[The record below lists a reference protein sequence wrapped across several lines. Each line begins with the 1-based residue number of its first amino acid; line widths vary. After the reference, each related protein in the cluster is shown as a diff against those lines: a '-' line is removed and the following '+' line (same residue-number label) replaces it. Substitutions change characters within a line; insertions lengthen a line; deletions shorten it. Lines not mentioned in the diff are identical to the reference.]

1 MLSTMK
7 QILRWH
13 QLCVLCSSSDPSTPR
28 PMCMVPTGLAWGHMD
43 HAGWQGRHGT
53 AATACSAVDGMSPAP

>member
-1 MLSTMK
+1 
-7 QILRWH
+7 
-13 QLCVLCSSSDPSTPR
+13 
-28 PMCMVPTGLAWGHMD
+28 MVPTGLAWGHMD